1 MFDTSLY
8 ILSSKS
14 DHFVQNIDICLF
26 VFVFFYFSR
35 EITRYLSVKMYC
47 FAISFVI
54 FCAIN
59 VGITY

>member
-26 VFVFFYFSR
+26 VFVFF
-35 EITRYLSVKMYC
+35 
-47 FAISFVI
+47 
-54 FCAIN
+54 
-59 VGITY
+59 